1 MKASYSSNG
10 GGAGVSRP
18 LQSNCSRGTSRPAVR
33 LGRARSSDL
42 RLGGTRISFAVG
54 NAEGGA
60 PRAGTC
66 SYSACDES
74 GECGEAGEAGE
85 ADRVEAGTSSTSH
98 IAIQTAFLRAVHT
111 QCLS

>member
-10 GGAGVSRP
+10 GEAGVSRP

-42 RLGGTRISFAVG
+42 RLGGTRSSSAVG

-66 SYSACDES
+66 IVKGSRIRAGTCSYSECDES
-74 GECGEAGEAGE
+74 GERGEAGEAGE
-85 ADRVEAGTSSTSH
+85 AEG
-98 IAIQTAFLRAVHT
+98 
-111 QCLS
+111 